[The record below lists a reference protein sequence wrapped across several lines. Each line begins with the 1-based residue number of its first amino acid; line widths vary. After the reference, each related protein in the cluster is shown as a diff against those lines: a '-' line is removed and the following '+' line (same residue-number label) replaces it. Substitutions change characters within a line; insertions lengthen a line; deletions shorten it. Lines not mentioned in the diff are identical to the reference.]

1 MPCSGEAL
9 KSSSTSTRN
18 GGAVAAQRSAQLDRK
33 NWPMSRTR
41 SAGSPLSLPQLSTSV
56 RASNWKGLPRCAE
69 MAPSSFRTL
78 LAYCGQRQVD
88 DSTTV
93 HRGPAASMS
102 RARRHTSRSLSP
114 VAAGDSSLA
123 QAAPSHGPARRLH
136 VAMMRSAATRWGHGS
151 LCLWPHLARARSA
164 LSWLNDSRAPSG
176 SRIPRFST
184 PSMSTKSRVSGSD
197 AALHPR
203 RTRAASQPPASQTA
217 TGGDI
222 CSC

>member
-1 MPCSGEAL
+1 MRSCWKDSGAFLQYPAAKSAMRCKRSSGVRSSRIAVRESKAKDLPKCREREA
-9 KSSSTSTRN
+9 STTVTRCVCL
-18 GGAVAAQRSAQLDRK
+18 GR
-33 NWPMSRTR
+33 
-41 SAGSPLSLPQLSTSV
+41 
-56 RASNWKGLPRCAE
+56 
-69 MAPSSFRTL
+69 
-78 LAYCGQRQVD
+78 RQVD

-203 RTRAASQPPASQTA
+203 CTWAASQPPASQTA